1 MAHVLDYVQQR
12 VLVSAKATV
21 IIVVL
26 VVVVMG
32 VKVDAVMDA

>member
-1 MAHVLDYVQQR
+1 MTHVLDYVQQR

-21 IIVVL
+21 IIVAL
-26 VVVVMG
+26 AVVVMG

>member
-21 IIVVL
+21 IIVAQ
-26 VVVVMG
+26 VVVIMG